1 MSRPFKGLFVG
12 INVDLISDNLNR
24 ENLYL
29 NGLLV
34 GIDVDGNL
42 EP

>member
-1 MSRPFKGLFVG
+1 MRRPFKGLFLG
-12 INVDLISDNLNR
+12 IKVDLISDNLNR